1 MTIKGIR
8 WPLVVYDVIV
18 LALVD
23 TFMLV
28 IYGGMNELTNIGILS
43 HFLVTLACV
52 LGARLLC
59 KVYKQIW
66 RYGGIQAY
74 MRILASDAMA
84 FLLNYVIVR
93 AFHLERI
100 TLPWL
105 LSIAS
110 LNLLGAMSMRM
121 MYRYAYKSANSD
133 SAVGR
138 LLMFALKMVAGKK
151 IVENRSTFDKKV
163 KVAIIGAGRLGI
175 TLANDFLDNPMSNY
189 RPEVFID
196 ISEAKTGRTISNIP
210 VIAENSATVE
220 KLREK
225 EVSEVIIAIADIND
239 ETRKRL
245 YTQYSGAGFKVK
257 AYDYPAVHTAN
268 QKRHL
273 REFDIEEL
281 LFRKPIVVNNEDTK
295 NYYSGKTILITGGG
309 GSIGSEI
316 CRQLSTFNPKKL
328 VILDVYENGAYE
340 VQQELK
346 IVLKR
351 DIDVS
356 IEIVSICN
364 KPGLERVFAEYHPE
378 IVVMAAAHKHVPL
391 LEKNCIEA
399 VENNIFGTLNTVELA
414 VKYESERVIMVSTD
428 KAVNPTNVMG
438 ATKRF
443 CEMIVGAYSKLYDE
457 GRIKTTFSSTR
468 FGNVLGSAGSVI
480 PIFKKQIANGG
491 PVTVTDKRIIRYF
504 MTIPEAAQL
513 VLESGSMAR
522 NGELFVLD
530 MGQPVKIYELAKN
543 MIEISG
549 FVPDKDIEI
558 VETGLRPGEKLYE
571 ELLIKTEGLQKTSN
585 SLIFIEKDDAY
596 SLSDIEGKLNKLK
609 SSIAS
614 GDDYK
619 VKQMMHEVV
628 PTYVSPKKTNVEV
641 N

>member
-43 HFLVTLACV
+43 HFLVTLTCV

-151 IVENRSTFDKKV
+151 IAENRSTFDKKV

-225 EVSEVIIAIADIND
+225 EVSDVIIAIADIND

-596 SLSDIEGKLNKLK
+596 SMPEIEDMLKKLE
-609 SSIAS
+609 SSIKS
-614 GDDYK
+614 GDDAA

-628 PTYVSPKKTNVEV
+628 PTYVSPEKINVEV

>member
-138 LLMFALKMVAGKK
+138 LLMFALKLVAGKK
-151 IVENRSTFDKKV
+151 IAENRSTFDKKV

-351 DIDVS
+351 EVDVS

-596 SLSDIEGKLNKLK
+596 SMPEIEDMLKKLE
-609 SSIAS
+609 SSIKS
-614 GDDYK
+614 GDDAA

-628 PTYVSPKKTNVEV
+628 PTYVAPEKINVEV